1 MATNKKDFISNVVAI
16 VLAAIAV
23 IQPVALMVQGQL
35 SELGNVDWMQVVVLL
50 VTSII
55 AMLTGRDKDGKA
67 KVS

>member
-16 VLAAIAV
+16 VLATIAV
-23 IQPVALMVQGQL
+23 IQPVALMIQGQL

-50 VTSII
+50 VTSVI